1 MYYSCRGCNFSSLE
15 GCSWGGAG

>member
-1 MYYSCRGCNFSSLE
+1 MYHSCRGCNFSSLE